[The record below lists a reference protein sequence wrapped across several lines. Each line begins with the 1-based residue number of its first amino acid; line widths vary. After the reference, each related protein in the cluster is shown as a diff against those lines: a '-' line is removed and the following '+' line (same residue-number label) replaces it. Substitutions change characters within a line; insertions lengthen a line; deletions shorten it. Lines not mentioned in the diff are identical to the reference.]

1 MQRSTAETVASR
13 LHAAED
19 VEAAA
24 MIRDLRRLAI
34 AMQSVAQDQARGRSV
49 FHGDTQTIMDLAPL
63 LKPME

>member
-1 MQRSTAETVASR
+1 MQRSTAETVAAR

-34 AMQSVAQDQARGRSV
+34 AMQAVAQDQSRGRSV
-49 FHGDTQTIMDLAPL
+49 FHGDTQTIMDLSPL